1 MLTYLGKA
9 IVNRYCK
16 FGLVNVSDSQ
26 TSLRRILK
34 QQFRNMIQKHILEM
48 KTRNLPRELC
58 LRNVF
63 GAPIL
68 ETNLGS
74 MKYTVKVIWE
84 RLLDTFIQ

>member
-34 QQFRNMIQKHILEM
+34 QQFRNMIQKHSRNEDEELTSRTLFEDEEM
-48 KTRNLPRELC
+48 
-58 LRNVF
+58 
-63 GAPIL
+63 
-68 ETNLGS
+68 
-74 MKYTVKVIWE
+74 
-84 RLLDTFIQ
+84 